1 MLDKIRGR
9 VDDTRNKDL
18 IVGNFD
24 RLEIFPFVI
33 VARISGLDAD
43 CLRPCFESD
52 INNLYQR
59 QIVGVRTFVIARTD
73 VQPHAVSGKACGRGV
88 EQRNIAFG
96 NFAEELI
103 VGEMSILVVSRRG
116 EIGSVYLQQEAR
128 SHNGAIFG
136 LHHVGE
142 GGFMAAEEAGDADDA
157 RAPDERGHRADK
169 LSLTACRDDGEL
181 IAVTERAPPF
191 RQPSVEEEWARTGG

>member
-1 MLDKIRGR
+1 MRPKGRREPLPRLQSPQPLAGDGGAIAQCPQFCPDDAVGHLWLSEHRGAKTAVDPSDEPFAIDDFRIAADALRYQAWMLDKIRGR
-9 VDDTRNKDL
+9 VDDTRNKNL

-59 QIVGVRTFVIARTD
+59 QIVGVRTFVIAPAD
-73 VQPHAVSGKACGRGV
+73 VQPHAVSRKARGRGV

-96 NFAEELI
+96 NFAEEL
-103 VGEMSILVVSRRG
+103 VVREMSILVVSRRCK
-116 EIGSVYLQQEAR
+116 IGSVYLQ
-128 SHNGAIFG
+128 
-136 LHHVGE
+136 
-142 GGFMAAEEAGDADDA
+142 
-157 RAPDERGHRADK
+157 
-169 LSLTACRDDGEL
+169 
-181 IAVTERAPPF
+181 
-191 RQPSVEEEWARTGG
+191 